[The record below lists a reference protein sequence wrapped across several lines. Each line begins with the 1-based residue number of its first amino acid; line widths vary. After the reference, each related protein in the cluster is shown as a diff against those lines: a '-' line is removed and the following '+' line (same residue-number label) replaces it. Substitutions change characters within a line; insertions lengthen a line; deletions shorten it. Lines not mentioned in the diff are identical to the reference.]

1 MLCSISISFEKR
13 VNTEEHITL
22 YSEAS
27 IGICD
32 RLSLEVHKNT
42 FYVFTPSLKCVTFVA
57 ISHPKSPLVAS
68 ASIIYSVCFHWYVGG
83 GGPGAAPEAGR
94 GLEHPRAAAGDGH
107 KIQPEVARIQV
118 INI

>member
-1 MLCSISISFEKR
+1 MLCSINISLEKS
-13 VNTEEHITL
+13 VNKEEHITL

-42 FYVFTPSLKCVTFVA
+42 FYVFYVFTPSLKCVTFVA

-68 ASIIYSVCFHWYVGG
+68 ASIQFVFTNMWDVGADLVLDLKLAEDWTILELQREMVTRYNQRS
-83 GGPGAAPEAGR
+83 PGSR
-94 GLEHPRAAAGDGH
+94 
-107 KIQPEVARIQV
+107 
-118 INI
+118 

>member
-1 MLCSISISFEKR
+1 MLCSINISLEKS
-13 VNTEEHITL
+13 VNKEEHITL

-42 FYVFTPSLKCVTFVA
+42 FDVFYVFTPSLKCVTFVA

-68 ASIIYSVCFHWYVGG
+68 ASIQCVSTDIWRG
-83 GGPGAAPEAGR
+83 GGPGTWWWT
-94 GLEHPRAAAGDGH
+94 
-107 KIQPEVARIQV
+107 
-118 INI
+118 